1 MCQLSCR
8 QVVMSSCWH
17 LQLYKLFDSAL
28 LYLRPDGDVVD
39 EVVVVP
45 VPGGHSLH
53 VLPGLLVDHS
63 HWNIVCCICI
73 RKDAICQSGE

>member
-1 MCQLSCR
+1 MR
-8 QVVMSSCWH
+8 
-17 LQLYKLFDSAL
+17 LYKLSVTTL

-53 VLPGLLVDHS
+53 VLSGLLVDHS

-73 RKDAICQSGE
+73 RKDPICQSGE

>member
-1 MCQLSCR
+1 MR
-8 QVVMSSCWH
+8 
-17 LQLYKLFDSAL
+17 LYKLSVTTL

-73 RKDAICQSGE
+73 RKDSICGE